1 MQLETVLIITAIYF
15 SSRLPLLRRVPRG
28 IDANFHLLA
37 ASRFSK
43 GRPPKVLGKFVLGDS
58 YTYPSLLHFL
68 LSLAPERLRPK
79 MLFMLGVV
87 SDYGIALLTYAL
99 ALQYM
104 PEAYALAAA
113 VLYSF
118 TPIAYVES
126 VSESPRSLG
135 ALWCC
140 LSIVLLPQRGM
151 LEIAIAAVTVAL
163 TLLSH
168 KMATQTLLLT
178 CLIMSPFLISM
189 NIFFPL
195 TLLFGF
201 TLALLLTRGRYM
213 ATLKDH
219 ALGINFYL
227 RHGSWDKGR
236 KRPDSP
242 KRLVKFQPFFYVPI
256 AGLLLCPQTFLGE
269 TLPILVWS
277 ITVLVI
283 YCVWLWGDG
292 YRYFL
297 YSAAPTAVLSIQLTY
312 TLMNPLLIV
321 PALFISV
328 PVIGRSILNFFR
340 KPVLPDFTK
349 IVVPDDAVT
358 LVMPSSITYV
368 SARHLNGKILIGG
381 GGNIE
386 GLSFELETLP
396 EMIKNAPD
404 QLIEKYNITHMLIG
418 PKEQDLIKPF
428 TKRFEKTLETNGY
441 TFYRRV
447 K

>member
-1 MQLETVLIITAIYF
+1 MQLETILIITAIYF
-15 SSRLPLLRRVPRG
+15 SLRLPLMRRVPRG
-28 IDANFHLLA
+28 VDANFHLLA
-37 ASRFSK
+37 AARFKK
-43 GRPPKVLGKFVLGDS
+43 GRPPKVLNKFVLGDN

-68 LSLAPERLRPK
+68 LSLVPERLRPK
-79 MLFMLGVV
+79 TLFTLSTV

-104 PEAYALAAA
+104 PEVYALAAA

-135 ALWCC
+135 ALWYS
-140 LSIVLLPQRGM
+140 LSIVLLPQRVI
-151 LEIAIAAVTVAL
+151 LETVLAAVTIAF

-168 KMATQTLLLT
+168 KMATQTLLFT
-178 CLIMSPFLISM
+178 CLILSPFLYSA
-189 NIFFPL
+189 NNLFAL

-201 TLALLLTRGRYM
+201 MLALLLTRGRYM
-213 ATLKDH
+213 TTLKDH

-227 RHGSWDKGR
+227 KHGSWDKGR
-236 KRPDSP
+236 KRPDSL
-242 KRLVKFQPFFYVPI
+242 KRLIKFQPFFYVPI
-256 AGLLLCPQTFLGE
+256 VGLLLYPQVFVGE
-269 TLPILVWS
+269 TFPVLVWS
-277 ITVLVI
+277 MAVFII

-292 YRYFL
+292 YRYFV
-297 YSAAPTAVLSIQLTY
+297 YSAVPTAVLSIHLTY

-328 PVIGRSILNFFR
+328 LVISRSILNFYR

-349 IVVPDDAVT
+349 IDIPNDAVT
-358 LVMPSSITYV
+358 LVVPSSITYI
-368 SARHLNGKILIGG
+368 SARYLNGKILIGG

-386 GLSFELETLP
+386 GLKFELETLP

-404 QLIEKYNITHMLIG
+404 QLIEKYTITHMLIG
-418 PKEQDLIKPF
+418 PKEKDFIKPF
-428 TKRFEKTLETNGY
+428 TERFERILETNGY
-441 TFYRRV
+441 TLYKRV